1 MTISLPQRQQK
12 ETATVTTRR
21 LALAGLVG
29 PPLFAALTILVTAVE
44 WDLLHDLGWSAAP
57 FDQPDT
63 PWPSSAALG
72 DYGFLQVLAFLLL
85 GVSVLALA
93 AALILLEVRRK
104 IGTSLLVLLG
114 AGLAASAIRTD
125 YETATG
131 AGPDTWNGVAHA
143 AALTVVF
150 PAALAA
156 MVALGVQ
163 FRRDARWRR
172 LSTPS
177 LVGALV
183 ALASLVATLAGA
195 GSLFLYVFLAIVLW
209 WLVLVAA
216 QALELA
222 GSAR

>member
-1 MTISLPQRQQK
+1 MAMRLSQRSVPSS
-12 ETATVTTRR
+12 TVTTKH
-21 LALAGLVG
+21 LAIAGLVG
-29 PPLFAALTILVTAVE
+29 PPVFAALTVLVTALE
-44 WDLLHDLGWSAAP
+44 WDFLHELGWSAAP

-63 PWPSSAALG
+63 AWPSSAALG

-93 AALILLEVRRK
+93 VGVFRLLDMRRR
-104 IGTSLLVLLG
+104 IGPSLLVLLG
-114 AGLAASAIRTD
+114 AGFAASAIRTD

-143 AALTVVF
+143 AALTVAF

-156 MVALGVQ
+156 MVALAVH

-177 LVGALV
+177 LVAALV
-183 ALASLVATLAGA
+183 ALASLVASLAGA
-195 GSLFLYVFLAIVLW
+195 GSVFFAAFLAVVLF
-209 WLVLVAA
+209 WLVLVSVR
-216 QALELA
+216 ALGLA
-222 GSAR
+222 ESIR